1 MEETATHEKSQ
12 QPAVSFTSYLHE
24 LVHTAFLSLEGYR
37 DPETEKVV
45 VNLGI
50 AKHVIDT
57 LEMLEEKTKGN
68 LTAPETNFLANSL
81 YDLRM
86 GYVRMINRHQETVPE
101 ETTDQDTAATET
113 QAETPTQDT
122 AATETQAAAPDQETA
137 VTEAD
142 EADPETNTA
151 ENSDA

>member
-1 MEETATHEKSQ
+1 MEEPATHEKSQ

-86 GYVRMINRHQETVPE
+86 GYVRMINRHQETAQE
-101 ETTDQDTAATET
+101 ETTDQE
-113 QAETPTQDT
+113 T

-137 VTEAD
+137 ATESD

>member
-1 MEETATHEKSQ
+1 MEETATHEESQ
-12 QPAVSFTSYLHE
+12 HPAVSFTSYLQE
-24 LVHTAFLSLEGYR
+24 LVTTAFLSLEGYR
-37 DPETEKVV
+37 DPETERVV

-86 GYVRMINRHQETVPE
+86 GYVRVVNRHQEAAQE
-101 ETTDQDTAATET
+101 ETTSTET
-113 QAETPTQDT
+113 QAETETQDT
-122 AATETQAAAPDQETA
+122 AATDTQEATPEHDTASTEPDETDIG
-137 VTEAD
+137 
-142 EADPETNTA
+142 TNTA
-151 ENSDA
+151 ENSDT

>member
-86 GYVRMINRHQETVPE
+86 GYVRMINSQQTATQE
-101 ETTDQDTAATET
+101 ETADK
-113 QAETPTQDT
+113 
-122 AATETQAAAPDQETA
+122 ETA
-137 VTEAD
+137 TTEPD

-151 ENSDA
+151 ENSDT